1 MSNIHICGATRGR
14 YGIPRKIKVDTV
26 FRDVEGEKAK
36 LPKKIRCE
44 DPLHDEKRIYFPVM
58 ECYFQK
64 WELTEKEFQEAT
76 NNYDMFSLEM
86 PVRMLCPKC
95 AVRRLEHPDESVER
109 ENIKARESIK
119 KSIETVLK
127 ELQIHLKNVC
137 KNQLNPE
144 DQNFEDQSSKDQNPE
159 NQDPKEPNPE
169 RYSKRELYVVEP
181 EGIKLKY

>member
-26 FRDVEGEKAK
+26 FRDVEGEKATLPEK
-36 LPKKIRCE
+36 LRCE
-44 DPLHDEKRIYFPVM
+44 DPLHDEKRIYFPAM
-58 ECYFQK
+58 ECYFQE
-64 WELTEKEFQEAT
+64 WELTEKEFREAT
-76 NNYDMFSLEM
+76 NDYDMFSLEM

-109 ENIKARESIK
+109 ENIKANESIK

-127 ELQIHLKNVC
+127 ELQKIHLKNVC
-137 KNQLNPE
+137 KSQLNSE
-144 DQNFEDQSSKDQNPE
+144 DQNSENQSSED
-159 NQDPKEPNPE
+159 QDPKEPSPE

-181 EGIKLKY
+181 G